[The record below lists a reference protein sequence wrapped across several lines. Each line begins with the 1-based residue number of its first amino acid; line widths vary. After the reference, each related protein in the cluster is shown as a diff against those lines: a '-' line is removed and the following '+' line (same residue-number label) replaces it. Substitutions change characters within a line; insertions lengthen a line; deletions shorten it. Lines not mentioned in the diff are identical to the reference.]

1 MEKGIIYDPFFG
13 LPIEIEIGDGGN
25 ISYKHPVTHRRIPCR
40 YTAGVLSIPYD
51 ADYPQRSISAS
62 EAAEMLGVSRMRIT
76 QLCND
81 GKLAHCTIGNSLFV
95 DRGDVICYRA
105 MDRTPGRKEGKDA

>member
-13 LPIEIEIGDGGN
+13 LPIEAVVHANGELV
-25 ISYKHPVTHRRIPCR
+25 YRHPITHRKVQCR
-40 YTAGVLSIPYD
+40 YEDGVLSIPYD

-95 DRGDVICYRA
+95 DRGDVMCYKA

>member
-13 LPIEIEIGDGGN
+13 LPIEAEIGDGGD
-25 ISYKHPVTHRRIPCR
+25 IGCRHPVTHRRIPCI
-40 YTAGVLSIPYD
+40 YEDGMLSIPFD

-62 EAAEMLGVSRMRIT
+62 EAADMLGVSRMRIT

-95 DRGDVICYRA
+95 DRGDVICYKA

>member
-13 LPIEIEIGDGGN
+13 LPIEAEIGDGGD
-25 ISYKHPVTHRRIPCR
+25 IAYRHPVTHSRILCT
-40 YTAGVLSIPYD
+40 YADGMLSIPFD
-51 ADYPQRSISAS
+51 ADYPQISISAN

-95 DRGDVICYRA
+95 DRGDVICYKA
-105 MDRTPGRKEGKDA
+105 MDRTPGRKEGN

>member
-1 MEKGIIYDPFFG
+1 MEKGIIYDPVFG
-13 LPIEIEIGDGGN
+13 LPIEAIVHANGELV
-25 ISYKHPVTHRRIPCR
+25 YRHPVTHRKVQCR
-40 YTAGVLSIPYD
+40 YEDGVLSIPYD

-95 DRGDVICYRA
+95 DRGDVICYKA